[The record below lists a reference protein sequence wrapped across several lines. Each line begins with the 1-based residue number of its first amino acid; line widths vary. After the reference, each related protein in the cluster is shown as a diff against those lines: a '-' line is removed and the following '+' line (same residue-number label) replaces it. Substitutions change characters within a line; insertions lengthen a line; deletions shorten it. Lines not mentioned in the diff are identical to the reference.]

1 MRKKSKFKQL
11 SVKSLV
17 LFSLLAATV
26 PVHTYADG
34 SQVATDAV
42 FDVPSV
48 GSVWIND
55 KSYFELKD
63 ARLSVGAENNTVTF
77 TVKVVN
83 GGTSDILFIDYWVR
97 MLSSAGANFTINV
110 MPQDKDKNVI
120 PAGGT
125 QEIKFYANVTSA
137 IQLKDLQFK
146 IIKWDFSSA
155 EYQKTLGTLQI
166 PENYTTVAPAG
177 SKANIKISKTSLQGF
192 IKRATISSNEE
203 NFLPSIILE
212 LQNTDIRS
220 LKLPTMNYM
229 IRTSDG
235 LLYPLTA
242 SGVTNTTTI
251 DPLMKK
257 EITLTGKLPRSIS
270 DQNWELVITEN
281 TTTGETTSVNTAFA
295 EFKIPNPTEDT
306 SSTEK
311 EQSFSNESGTYVAT
325 LESIQRVP
333 WEDDDLLSASIVLKS
348 KESKPLSIPNLTGYI
363 ELDDSV
369 KVEVKVIRTDNVIGL
384 QPDKEVRVQLLGP
397 IPYTYEYSKLTVH
410 LQESVKSGSGST
422 NATVTDLVT
431 FKVDAGVDNVPLVKA
446 GDRYT
451 LGGVG
456 RSGGYYVHALHKF
469 SGKSSDLI
477 TTEVEIENLEKR
489 SNELSKLVAHFKG
502 EDGTVYPATI
512 TDIKTKISP
521 SGKALVNI
529 WANVAKSKSNEIT
542 ELMIGEGVTQGK
554 YSTIA
559 EKPDAYVNAV
569 SFALPEEKPIVMD
582 TIKNID
588 LFPYTLNLSRVG
600 TSVNKN
606 VVKVNFEYDL
616 EKNTQYEVNTEDY
629 KLNLEL
635 EDADGKAKLDWTFN
649 VEKEADGKTT
659 GTNTLQLGKNKME
672 QTKTDEDFLYKVTT
686 LKKYKLNLYVV
697 FQGQKRLI
705 SSKELDWFYFS
716 D

>member
-26 PVHTYADG
+26 PAHTYADG
-34 SQVATDAV
+34 TQVTAEPV

-48 GSVWIND
+48 GSVWVND

-97 MLSSAGANFTINV
+97 MQSIAGANFTINV

-166 PENYTTVAPAG
+166 PANYSTVAPAG

-281 TTTGETTSVNTAFA
+281 TATGDSTSVNTAFA
-295 EFKIPNPTEDT
+295 EFQIPNPTEDT
-306 SSTEK
+306 SSTER
-311 EQSFSNESGTYVAT
+311 EQSFSNESGTYVAS
-325 LESIQRVP
+325 LETIQRVP
-333 WEDDDLLSASIVLKS
+333 WEDDDLLSASILLKS

-384 QPDKEVRVQLLGP
+384 QPDKEVRIQLLGT
-397 IPYTYEYSKLTVH
+397 IPYTYEYSKMTVH
-410 LQESVKSGSGST
+410 LQESVKSGSST
-422 NATVTDLVT
+422 ANTTVTDLVA
-431 FKVDAGVDNVPLVKA
+431 FKVNSAIDSVPVVKA
-446 GDRYT
+446 DDHYR
-451 LGGVG
+451 LGGIG
-456 RSGGYYVHALHKF
+456 RLADYYIHAYHNI

-477 TTEVEIENLEKR
+477 TAQVEIENLEKR

-502 EDGTVYPATI
+502 TDGTIYPATI
-512 TDIKTKISP
+512 TEIKTKISP
-521 SGKALVNI
+521 SGKALVHI
-529 WANVAKSKSNEIT
+529 WANVAKSKSSEIT
-542 ELMIGEGVTQGK
+542 QLLIGEGITQGK
-554 YSTIA
+554 YSVS
-559 EKPDAYVNAV
+559 EKPDSYVNAV
-569 SFALPEEKPIVMD
+569 AFDLPKEKAFTPDIM
-582 TIKNID
+582 KEID
-588 LFPYTLNLSRVG
+588 IFPYKLSLSRIG
-600 TSVNKN
+600 TSMDD
-606 VVKVNFEYDL
+606 KVLKLSFDYEL
-616 EKNTQYEVNTEDY
+616 ERNTQYEINTDEY
-629 KLNLEL
+629 KLNVEI
-635 EDADGKAKLDWTFN
+635 EDAEGVVKKDWTYAI
-649 VEKEADGKTT
+649 EKETNGQVGATT
-659 GTNTLQLGKNKME
+659 IQLGKNKIS
-672 QTKTDEDFLYKVTT
+672 QSDNDKDFIFKSTF
-686 LKKYKLNLYVV
+686 LKKFKFNVYVV
-697 FQGQKRLI
+697 FQGQKRLVA
-705 SSKELDWFYFS
+705 SKELDWFYFS
-716 D
+716 E